1 VSEIALWDRTGWRLS
16 LAASWLATRKTGR
29 PPDDSGRRCDHFT
42 TLAMLTINVLATGR
56 QD

>member
-1 VSEIALWDRTGWRLS
+1 MEAEFGGVLVGDPH
-16 LAASWLATRKTGR
+16 GR
-29 PPDDSGRRCDHFT
+29 RMTAGRRCDHFT